1 MNSELIRSKIL
12 TIRGKQVILD
22 TDLATLYQ
30 VETKALNLAVKRNMK
45 RFPSD
50 FMFQLTQEEW
60 DDLRFHFETSSWGG
74 RRYAPK
80 VFTEQGVA
88 MLSGV
93 LHSDRAIEV
102 NIAIMQ
108 TFVLI
113 RQFALDYREFAERL
127 KLLEDQYSDV
137 YEAIR
142 YLMEK
147 EIQQTEQSN
156 RTRIGFKNERS
167 ESVS

>member
-1 MNSELIRSKIL
+1 MSSELIRSKIH
-12 TIRGKQVILD
+12 TIRGKQVMLD
-22 TDLATLYQ
+22 TDLAALYQ
-30 VETKALNLAVKRNMK
+30 VETKALNLAVKRNSK
-45 RFPSD
+45 RFPPD
-50 FMFQLTQEEW
+50 FMFQLSEEEW
-60 DDLRFHFETSSWGG
+60 HDLRFHFETSSWGG

-113 RQFALDYREFAERL
+113 RQFALDYREFADRL
-127 KLLEDQYSDV
+127 KQLEDQFSDV

-142 YLMEK
+142 FLMEK
-147 EIQQTEQSN
+147 ELQQTNQTE
-156 RTRIGFKNERS
+156 RTRIGFKQEY
-167 ESVS
+167 